1 MMRRTRAALAV
12 VVLMLITGLFGL
24 TAPAAA
30 SEDESA
36 DVDAFVFDSLSVDY
50 TLTRDEDGTARMR
63 VVETF
68 VAEFPESDQNRGMRR
83 LLPETY
89 NGQPLHPE
97 LISVTDENGRARPVD
112 TDSEDGTLGILTRE
126 PGYLHGRNTFV
137 FTYDLE
143 NVVWDFADTG
153 LEFYWDVNGIDWNQP
168 FREVTA
174 TLHIDPV
181 LAASLAGRQACY
193 IGEQDS
199 TTPCPEITASPDGT
213 AITASATDLAPHE
226 TLSFAVGFDEGAF
239 EVYDTGFLASPLGW
253 LQSGAAVL
261 LAGATGWALRNR
273 RRYLRDDPGRLTV
286 IAEYAPP
293 RRIDALDAAVLLQKT
308 SKAIPAEILE
318 LALLG
323 SIRIVD
329 DGHRRWGR
337 AKLQAELV
345 DPRAADENGRRLLR
359 GMFPNHR
366 RGEVYRFG
374 TSDTRL
380 SSESQRALKMA
391 KDSLRGRDMYKPVPR
406 GVRGWPVAAW
416 AIAAGLVILFGALAL
431 NAYVHPALPIIGIV
445 LAGASFIVVVF
456 AVAGDPLSAAGAE
469 VRDHLLGLDLFIR
482 WAEADRI
489 RMLQSPTG
497 AEREPVATDD
507 PREVLRIYER
517 LLPYAV
523 LFGREKEWA
532 EHLTAAYAA
541 AGVSAP
547 IWYSGSGAFDASSFS
562 AGIGT
567 LSSAASSSSSTS
579 GGSSGGGSA
588 GGGGGGGGGGGA

>member
-89 NGQPLHPE
+89 NGQPLHPQ
-97 LISVTDENGRARPVD
+97 LISVTDENGQARPVD

-153 LEFYWDVNGIDWNQP
+153 LEFYWDVNGTDWKQP

-199 TTPCPEITASPDGT
+199 TTPCSEIIASPDGT
-213 AITASATDLAPHE
+213 TITASATDLAPHE

-273 RRYLRDDPGRLTV
+273 RRYLRDDPGRPTV

-482 WAEADRI
+482 WAEGDRI

-541 AGVSAP
+541 AGVNAP

>member
-1 MMRRTRAALAV
+1 
-12 VVLMLITGLFGL
+12 
-24 TAPAAA
+24 
-30 SEDESA
+30 
-36 DVDAFVFDSLSVDY
+36 
-50 TLTRDEDGTARMR
+50 
-63 VVETF
+63 
-68 VAEFPESDQNRGMRR
+68 
-83 LLPETY
+83 
-89 NGQPLHPE
+89 
-97 LISVTDENGRARPVD
+97 
-112 TDSEDGTLGILTRE
+112 
-126 PGYLHGRNTFV
+126 
-137 FTYDLE
+137 
-143 NVVWDFADTG
+143 
-153 LEFYWDVNGIDWNQP
+153 
-168 FREVTA
+168 
-174 TLHIDPV
+174 
-181 LAASLAGRQACY
+181 
-193 IGEQDS
+193 
-199 TTPCPEITASPDGT
+199 
-213 AITASATDLAPHE
+213 
-226 TLSFAVGFDEGAF
+226 
-239 EVYDTGFLASPLGW
+239 
-253 LQSGAAVL
+253 
-261 LAGATGWALRNR
+261 
-273 RRYLRDDPGRLTV
+273 
-286 IAEYAPP
+286 
-293 RRIDALDAAVLLQKT
+293 
-308 SKAIPAEILE
+308 
-318 LALLG
+318 
-323 SIRIVD
+323 
-329 DGHRRWGR
+329 
-337 AKLQAELV
+337 
-345 DPRAADENGRRLLR
+345 
-359 GMFPNHR
+359 
-366 RGEVYRFG
+366 
-374 TSDTRL
+374 
-380 SSESQRALKMA
+380 
-391 KDSLRGRDMYKPVPR
+391 VPR

>member
-1 MMRRTRAALAV
+1 MMRRTRAALAI
-12 VVLMLITGLFGL
+12 VVLVLITGLFGL
-24 TAPAAA
+24 AVPAAA
-30 SEDESA
+30 SADESA
-36 DVDAFVFDSLSVDY
+36 DLDAFVFDSLAVDY
-50 TLTRDEDGTARMR
+50 TLSRDEDGTARMR

-68 VAEFPESDQNRGMRR
+68 VADFPPSDQNRGMRR

-97 LISVTDENGRARPVD
+97 LISVTDENGDARPVE
-112 TDSEDGTLGILTRE
+112 TDSEDGTLGILTRGPE
-126 PGYLHGRNTFV
+126 YLHGPNTFV

-143 NVVWDFADTG
+143 NVVWDFPDTG
-153 LEFYWDVNGIDWNQP
+153 LEFYWDVNGTDWNQP
-168 FREVTA
+168 FRQVTA
-174 TLHIDPV
+174 TLRVDP
-181 LAASLAGRQACY
+181 AIADALAGRQACY
-193 IGEQDS
+193 VGEQDS
-199 TTPCPEITASPDGT
+199 TTPCPEIVASPDGT

-226 TLSFAVGFDEGAF
+226 TLTFAVGFEEGTF

-253 LQSGAAVL
+253 LQSGSTAL

-273 RRYLRDDPGRLTV
+273 RRYLRDEPGRPTV

-293 RRIDALDAAVLLQKT
+293 RRIDAIDAAVLLQKT
-308 SKAIPAEILE
+308 SKAIPAEVLE
-318 LALLG
+318 LALVG
-323 SIRIVD
+323 AIRIVD
-329 DGHRRWGR
+329 DGKSRWGR

-359 GMFPNHR
+359 GMFPHHR

-374 TSDTRL
+374 SSDTRL
-380 SSESQRALKMA
+380 STETQRALKMA
-391 KDSLRGRDMYKPVPR
+391 KDSLRGRGMYKPVPA

-431 NAYVHPALPIIGIV
+431 NAYVHPALPIVGIV
-445 LAGASFIVVVF
+445 LAATSFLVVVF
-456 AVAGDPLSAAGAE
+456 AVAGEPLSDTGAE
-469 VRDHLLGLDLFIR
+469 IRDHLRGLDLFIR

-507 PREVLRIYER
+507 PREMLRIYER

-532 EHLTAAYAA
+532 AHLTALYGD
-541 AGVSAP
+541 AGIATP
-547 IWYSGSGAFDASSFS
+547 GWYVGTAAFDASSFA

-567 LSSAASSSSSTS
+567 LSSAASSSSTTS